1 MSRYGMND
9 IKMSQ
14 LAYSSKQS
22 DRMKAARW
30 GYGLDKL
37 VDDKSIAVRILVA
50 KQRYGLDKLVKDEN
64 ELVRAEV
71 ARQKYA
77 LKELMFDDSPM
88 VRMAVAAQDFALDYF
103 AREDEDKEVRE
114 YAKYK
119 LREKNRKEKT
129 MGDEVLNNEEKYNFK
144 TSNDNEEKSR
154 NSR

>member
-22 DRMKAARW
+22 DRMRAARW

-37 VDDKSIAVRILVA
+37 VDDKSISVRILVA

-77 LKELMFDDSPM
+77 LRELMFDDSPM

-103 AREDEDKEVRE
+103 AREDEDGEVRE
-114 YAKYK
+114 FA
-119 LREKNRKEKT
+119 REKIRERNRKEKSIC
-129 MGDEVLNNEEKYNFK
+129 DDILNNVEKYDFK
-144 TSNDNEEKSR
+144 TLNDNKNLENER
-154 NSR
+154 